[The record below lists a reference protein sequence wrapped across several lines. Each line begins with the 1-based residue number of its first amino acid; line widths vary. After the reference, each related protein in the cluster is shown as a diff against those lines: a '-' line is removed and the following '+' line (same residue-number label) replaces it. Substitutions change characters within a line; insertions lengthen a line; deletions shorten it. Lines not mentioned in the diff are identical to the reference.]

1 MKKKLK
7 GYIYSRKFMGEIVP
21 QKVQNIIIK
30 NYCEKNNCDFILSS
44 VEYSMENCYLV
55 LKKLI
60 DNLKSYNGIAFYS
73 LYQLP
78 YHEAERFR
86 IYDLILKKKKELHFV
101 LEEVLLTIN
110 CTKNLETIESSWQ
123 IRKTL
128 NKINFDLAA
137 EYNK

>member
-21 QKVQNIIIK
+21 QKVQNIIIR
-30 NYCEKNNCDFILSS
+30 NYCEKNNYDFILSS

-60 DNLKSYNGIAFYS
+60 DNFKSYNGIAFYS

-78 YHEAERFR
+78 YHEDERFK